1 MSYQALYRVWRPQSF
16 DELVGQPMIA
26 ETLKNAVKHEQ
37 LSHAYLFTGPRGTG
51 KTSVAKI
58 LAKAVNCPNQTDGN
72 PCNECELCRA
82 ITSGQLPDVVE
93 IDAASNNGVDEIR
106 ELRDKV
112 RYAPTQA
119 KYKVYIIDEV
129 HMLTT
134 GAFNA
139 LLKTLEEPPAHVLFI
154 LATTEPHKIPATI
167 LSRTQRF
174 DFQRIHNHDL
184 IGRMQYILDQRQVPA
199 EDEALMVIARAAN
212 GGMRDSLSLLD
223 QALSYQ
229 GNRLTLAAALEVS
242 GSVNHQVYV
251 NYIEDIA
258 QADGTKALMIVKD
271 VLQSGKQ
278 ASRFIE
284 ELILFARD
292 VLLSHHT
299 KKNDT
304 LLSDEE
310 LNDLNQAVPAAFY
323 FELIHALNHAQSQ
336 MRFSNQPDLYL
347 EVITIQMAQNKG
359 NNIVPTPVTG
369 PNDEVLWQRIEQLES
384 KIKQLE
390 TRLAQ
395 SANTSA
401 HPQSQSERVESSVSR
416 KRPATV
422 KRQYQQQ
429 TEAIYRVL
437 DQATRA
443 HIERL
448 KQQWPTILANVTPQ
462 ERAKFNGTYPLAAGA
477 GVGLISFKNEA
488 FCGIV
493 QNDADLLQQIE
504 ALCAQYIQEP
514 IHLEFIVDSEWHAL
528 RQDYKILR
536 EKNGG
541 KPITSAKEVEKNKG
555 TESLNE
561 VSVTQ
566 QHTVE
571 AETSANTSL
580 EQDEVSAKP
589 VESVADVMQRVK
601 TVPDTAVMEEE
612 ETPEVIAKAIELFGE
627 NNVTILYDE

>member
-26 ETLKNAVKHEQ
+26 ETLKNAVKYDQ

-58 LAKAVNCPNQTDGN
+58 LAKAVNCPNQIDGN
-72 PCNECELCRA
+72 PCNECELCQA

-174 DFQRIHNHDL
+174 DFQRIKDVDL
-184 IGRMQYILDQRQVPA
+184 IGRMQYILDQRHIPA
-199 EDEALMVIARAAN
+199 ENDALKVIARAAN

-229 GNRLTLAAALEVS
+229 SDKLTLAAALEVS

-251 NYIEDIA
+251 NYIEDIY
-258 QADGTKALMIVKD
+258 QESGTKALMIVKE

-299 KKNDT
+299 KHNDT

-310 LNDLNQAVPAAFY
+310 LMSLNKVVPATFYFQLIHSLNQ
-323 FELIHALNHAQSQ
+323 AQSQ
-336 MRFSNQPDLYL
+336 MRFSNAPDLYL
-347 EVITIQMAQNKG
+347 EIVTIQLAQNKG
-359 NNIVPTPVTG
+359 NVAIATQESS
-369 PNDEVLWQRIEQLES
+369 PNKDVLLQRIEQLEQ
-384 KIKQLE
+384 KVKQLE
-390 TRLAQ
+390 SQLVQTLSAVGQKAQ
-395 SANTSA
+395 AEQVAVTTPRIRPSAM
-401 HPQSQSERVESSVSR
+401 
-416 KRPATV
+416 

-429 TEAIYRVL
+429 TQEIYRVL

-448 KQQWPTILANVTPQ
+448 KQQWPTILANVNPQ

-488 FCGIV
+488 FCGMV
-493 QNDADLLQQIE
+493 QNDSHLQQQLE
-504 ALCAQYIQEP
+504 TLCAQLIREP
-514 IHLEFIVDSEWHAL
+514 IRLVYILDSEWHAL
-528 RQDYKILR
+528 RQEYKLLR

-541 KPITSAKEVEKNKG
+541 KPLMPPIKDEVKEVRI
-555 TESLNE
+555 ESND
-561 VSVTQ
+561 VS
-566 QHTVE
+566 
-571 AETSANTSL
+571 SL
-580 EQDEVSAKP
+580 EQSEPIEVEMSDDTFDVPGVEVPKP
-589 VESVADVMQRVK
+589 VETIGGVLQRENM
-601 TVPDTAVMEEE
+601 DNEIAVD